1 MDNPRG
7 PQYKILSYKSF
18 QARTNTI
25 LKLKDENGVWLEEH
39 SVLITHVMAFFKSL
53 FTNEDSVHS
62 TLSTQAGFPPL
73 PDHVLEPLSRT
84 PDAQEV
90 KQAIFSMGSLK
101 APGVDGFPPL
111 FYHEHWDTVGP
122 SLTRFVQD
130 AFTSP
135 IYLDEANKTL
145 IVLIPKRKREPRE
158 SYSIYANFFVQ
169 CGL

>member
-1 MDNPRG
+1 M
-7 PQYKILSYKSF
+7 
-18 QARTNTI
+18 
-25 LKLKDENGVWLEEH
+25 KDENGVWLEEH

>member
-1 MDNPRG
+1 M
-7 PQYKILSYKSF
+7 
-18 QARTNTI
+18 
-25 LKLKDENGVWLEEH
+25 
-39 SVLITHVMAFFKSL
+39 LIRHVMAFFKSL
-53 FTNEDSVHS
+53 FTNEDSIHS
-62 TLSTQAGFPPL
+62 TLSTQAGFPPP

-90 KQAIFSMGSLK
+90 KVKQVICSMGSLK

-111 FYHEHWDTVGP
+111 FYHEHWDTMGP

-135 IYLDEANKTL
+135 IYLDEKTL

-158 SYSIYANFFVQ
+158 SDSIYANFFVQ